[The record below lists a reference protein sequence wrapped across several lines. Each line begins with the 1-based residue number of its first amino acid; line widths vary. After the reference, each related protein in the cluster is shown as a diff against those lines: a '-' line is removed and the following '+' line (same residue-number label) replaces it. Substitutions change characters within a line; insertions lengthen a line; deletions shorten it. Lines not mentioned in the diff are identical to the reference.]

1 MNEISNIISIV
12 FCNKKGSKTFVWKR
26 FKEFIQQ
33 NVERK
38 CGSEEDISDWWSGFR
53 FVIAVHYFEEI
64 SIFLL
69 YSEKSGSKTFVSKR
83 FLPRGETEKDGV
95 TVRNVNSTYHWTHL
109 EGTEFSLGVVVPVSQ
124 AKDELNTLQIPKG
137 NSHNK
142 RNNFLSI
149 SKSHSIE
156 TLVLLNIIFSFH

>member
-1 MNEISNIISIV
+1 M
-12 FCNKKGSKTFVWKR
+12 
-26 FKEFIQQ
+26 
-33 NVERK
+33 
-38 CGSEEDISDWWSGFR
+38 
-53 FVIAVHYFEEI
+53 
-64 SIFLL
+64 
-69 YSEKSGSKTFVSKR
+69 
-83 FLPRGETEKDGV
+83 
-95 TVRNVNSTYHWTHL
+95 TVRNVNSTYHWTQL

-137 NSHNK
+137 NGHNK